1 MFIFAMQ
8 GLMLNKDLRIQQ
20 EKDDYEL
27 SKLQDEVA
35 NVLNSLEEKETEIIS
50 LKEKLA
56 EAEKEKEQ
64 AEKKS

>member
-1 MFIFAMQ
+1 
-8 GLMLNKDLRIQQ
+8 MLNKDLRIQQ

>member
-35 NVLNSLEEKETEIIS
+35 NVLNSLEEKETKIIS

-64 AEKKS
+64 AEKNS

>member
-1 MFIFAMQ
+1 
-8 GLMLNKDLRIQQ
+8 MLNKDLRIQQ

-64 AEKKS
+64 AEKNHNDDVTKMKK

>member
-1 MFIFAMQ
+1 
-8 GLMLNKDLRIQQ
+8 MLNKDLRIQQ

-35 NVLNSLEEKETEIIS
+35 NVLNSLEEKETKIIS